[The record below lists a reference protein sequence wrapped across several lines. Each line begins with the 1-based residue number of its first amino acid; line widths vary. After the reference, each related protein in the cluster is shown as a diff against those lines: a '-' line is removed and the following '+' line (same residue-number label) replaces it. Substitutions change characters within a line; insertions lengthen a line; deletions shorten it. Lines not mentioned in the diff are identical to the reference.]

1 MRLLALAL
9 LAAALPASA
18 QQAPP
23 GVVRSDR
30 GVVEVLPP
38 RPAATE
44 IRTPEGFIRVEGGV
58 LGAGAGTFGVYQAGA
73 RVPPPPPLVAAAA
86 RPQVEDV
93 TRAQPFPEP
102 CRPERSRYL
111 RRLLYLAGI
120 DLEDPLG
127 FLEGLSGREG
137 TSSGILFTAYGLL
150 PALDPIH
157 PLAWDLE
164 LRSLARELAACQRGE
179 GSR

>member
-1 MRLLALAL
+1 MRPLALAL

-18 QQAPP
+18 QLAPP

-30 GVVEVLPP
+30 GAVEVLPP
-38 RPAATE
+38 RPGATE

-58 LGAGAGTFGVYQAGA
+58 LGAGAGSFGVYQAGA
-73 RVPPPPPLVAAAA
+73 RVPPPPLVAVAA

-93 TRAQPFPEP
+93 ARAQPLAEP

-111 RRLLYLAGI
+111 RRLLYMAGI

-150 PALDPIH
+150 PAIDPIH